1 MESRKRMGKK
11 KKKGKAKHEKKILS
25 DFRQQHQNSSG
36 LLNSSSLMSSLTPFY
51 NGENFELSQLLRR
64 LDKKDATTRAKNL
77 DRLCEIANTCKPK
90 DAREMLSH
98 WMYVLD
104 KLWMDND
111 RRVRTNAFKI
121 MLTLTKRVP
130 KALRKR
136 SKAFLTPWLCSMF
149 DPCRDVSKLAER
161 SFHLLHEDSVDLMT
175 FLKQEDEETIGWIL
189 EDLEK
194 YLRSSKSDLSDL
206 KLVSVHE
213 AEIRFSRV
221 LMTSFRTLRRVMS
234 VMFTTGA
241 SNIVVSKLKWKVW
254 SCLKSGSKY
263 DSAVTRAA
271 HSTFQLILSKGKESV
286 ISKWFESDM
295 SRLKRYTDLVV
306 ASSLFAEKSRENH
319 TIMCNSMLM
328 FLKQFPS
335 CWSSVSYETV
345 LLPRVWSFLRH
356 GCYGSDL
363 YDSMFVFRS
372 MVPKSIEDKD
382 EFVMNW
388 FESFWEGIPDNVNTS
403 RFESALSTLCRCV
416 QVSFSRM
423 LKSSSSS
430 SEPSSSTSS
439 LL

>member
-1 MESRKRMGKK
+1 MIE
-11 KKKGKAKHEKKILS
+11 E
-25 DFRQQHQNSSG
+25 FV
-36 LLNSSSLMSSLTPFY
+36 LT
-51 NGENFELSQLLRR
+51 
-64 LDKKDATTRAKNL
+64 
-77 DRLCEIANTCKPK
+77 
-90 DAREMLSH
+90 
-98 WMYVLD
+98 
-104 KLWMDND
+104 
-111 RRVRTNAFKI
+111 AFKNHVGVDEKS
-121 MLTLTKRVP
+121 TQSVEETV
-130 KALRKR
+130 
-136 SKAFLTPWLCSMF
+136 KAFLTPWLCSMF

-221 LMTSFRTLRRVMS
+221 LTTSFRALRRVMS

-241 SNIVVSKLKWKVW
+241 SHIAVSKLKWKVW

-286 ISKWFESDM
+286 TRKWFESDT

-306 ASSLFAEKSRENH
+306 SSLFAEKSRENH

-372 MVPKSIEDKD
+372 MIPKSIEDKD
-382 EFVMNW
+382 EFVVNW
-388 FESFWEGIPDNVNTS
+388 FESFWEEYLKMSTHLDLRVHSQHYLDVYKS
-403 RFESALSTLCRCV
+403 R
-416 QVSFSRM
+416 SR
-423 LKSSSSS
+423 
-430 SEPSSSTSS
+430 EC
-439 LL
+439 